1 VVEQRF
7 CKAKAIGSNPLAGL
21 LSPRPSP
28 SPPSPLL
35 SGLLNMLVAIKV
47 TLGSWAILQFFVR
60 YRGLR

>member
-1 VVEQRF
+1 
-7 CKAKAIGSNPLAGL
+7 L